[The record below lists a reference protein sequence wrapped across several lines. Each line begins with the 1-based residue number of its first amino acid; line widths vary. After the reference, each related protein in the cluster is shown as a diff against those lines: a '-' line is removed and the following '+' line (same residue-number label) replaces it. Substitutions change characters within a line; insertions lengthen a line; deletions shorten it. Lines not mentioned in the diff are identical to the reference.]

1 MTMRVEE
8 ESYKGVSEGDLV
20 PLEELGLP
28 VHPDKGLMIVFWKG
42 Q

>member
-1 MTMRVEE
+1 MRVEE
-8 ESYKGVSEGDLV
+8 ESYKGVSVGDQL

-28 VHPDKGLMIVFWKG
+28 SHPERGLLIVFWKG